1 MPKIW
6 IGDYPTISLRSDQNI
21 SIRSHNNATR
31 TVRTCGTVF
40 AMLQLAYNFQ
50 LKVEINIWLG
60 LGERAMEFWIIVKN
74 DLLLIFWEEILSIKC
89 KVKTFWKP
97 AISPFSFLNI

>member
-1 MPKIW
+1 MMLKIW

-31 TVRTCGTVF
+31 TAPTCGTVF

-50 LKVEINIWLG
+50 LKVEINI
-60 LGERAMEFWIIVKN
+60 
-74 DLLLIFWEEILSIKC
+74 
-89 KVKTFWKP
+89 
-97 AISPFSFLNI
+97 